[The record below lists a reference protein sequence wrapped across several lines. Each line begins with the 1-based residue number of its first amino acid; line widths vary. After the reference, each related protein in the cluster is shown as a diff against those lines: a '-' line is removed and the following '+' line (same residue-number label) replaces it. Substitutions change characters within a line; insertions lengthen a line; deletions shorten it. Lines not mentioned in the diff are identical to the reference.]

1 MNQNISASELFQ
13 RVRELLILPDLK
25 PETRNKMMHDTLILC
40 CHEGVKDT
48 KQAFGNLFSQVDYL
62 CKVRGIKIADK
73 IAIQTMRR
81 HSNKPDALTNEEL
94 GYDARALAIFISAVF
109 HVDVPHELNVL
120 IPHTN
125 RPYQKGL
132 EINKRYIR
140 CIVKSRD
147 ADFIRV
153 DIDQDADEEEYLVC
167 LKDAENNI
175 DHTYLCE
182 LLREG
187 TQLNLLDNQV
197 RQPIITPRL
206 IVLEP
211 DYLVDISSIAA
222 CFTAYGHHPLL
233 YLLNLMKPRANTQA
247 TLLGNFAGAALDDII
262 NNHGHYRVNDTVKS
276 NFREK
281 ALEFCTCP
289 YFDAKKFYTD
299 ANLQAYNLQQVVD
312 VLFPRTAAQAQMNAF
327 RGENLYDRK
336 KAILEPSFVC
346 EALGIQ
352 GRVDLM
358 TTDCKLLVEQK
369 SGRNLNIETHQ
380 ADPSYHSYQL
390 EPHYVQLLLYY
401 GVLHHNFKL
410 SNNLVNIRLLYSKY
424 QPQDGLMVVAF
435 YQKLFKEAIMY
446 RNQLVAASFEIAK
459 EGFEHALNEL
469 TPEVLNVAGSQDFFY
484 NQYLKPQLAAI
495 TDPLH
500 ALSPLEEAYFCR
512 MMTFV
517 LREQMISKVGAQEGT
532 NTSSSDLWTMPLAEK
547 KDAGNIYTD
556 LHITKKEMSAIGNG
570 YDTITLSV
578 PDQGKDFLPNFR
590 IGDMVYLYT
599 YRPEEEPDVRK
610 AILYKGVLQEIH
622 THELVVHLNDGQQ
635 NADIFEMDKP
645 YAIEHGTTDASTG
658 GSIRGL
664 HQFIS
669 APKEKRDLLLG
680 QREPLRNTS
689 ITLTRHYDDVL
700 DDIILRAK
708 QAQDYF
714 LLVGPPGTGKTSRA
728 LKFMVEEALNDGTG
742 MPSARVIPPGHQQP
756 ASSILLMSYTNR
768 AVDEI
773 CEMLVDSGIPF
784 LRLGSEFS
792 CDERFRP
799 YLIEKAI
806 AQCPKLEAIRQYI
819 IGTRVIV
826 GTTSMIASKPFIFNL
841 KHFKLAIIDES
852 SQILEPNLVGL
863 LTAVDKFILIGD
875 YKQLPAVV
883 QQSEKDSAIP
893 TIDDRQDHAVI
904 DMSILQD
911 ICLSNC
917 RNSLFERLIRW
928 EDHEKRSDFIGILR
942 RQGRMH
948 PEIAEFPNQMFY
960 RREQLE
966 PVPCSHQLET
976 ELAYTLPSQDA
987 LDDVL
992 KAHRMIFIPSQFCK
1006 EPNVSDKIN
1015 ASEASIVVDVLRRV
1029 HRFYGKDFNAQKTVG
1044 VIVPYRNQIAMI
1056 RKGIEKLGI
1065 PELEHIS
1072 IDTVE
1077 RYQGSQRDVIIYSF
1091 TIQNIWQ
1098 LDFLAGNSFVEDG
1111 HIIDRK
1117 LNVAITRARKQMIM
1131 TGNPEILRNNQIFN
1145 ELMEYVKRKEGYFH
1159 CF

>member
-13 RVRELLILPDLK
+13 RVRELLMLPDLE
-25 PETRNKMMHDTLILC
+25 PATRNKMMHDTLILC

-140 CIVKSRD
+140 CIVKSWD

-211 DYLVDISSIAA
+211 DYLVDISSIAS

-312 VLFPRTAAQAQMNAF
+312 ILSPRTAAQAQMNAF

-401 GVLHHNFKL
+401 GVCC
-410 SNNLVNIRLLYSKY
+410 
-424 QPQDGLMVVAF
+424 
-435 YQKLFKEAIMY
+435 
-446 RNQLVAASFEIAK
+446 
-459 EGFEHALNEL
+459 
-469 TPEVLNVAGSQDFFY
+469 
-484 NQYLKPQLAAI
+484 I
-495 TDPLH
+495 T
-500 ALSPLEEAYFCR
+500 
-512 MMTFV
+512 
-517 LREQMISKVGAQEGT
+517 
-532 NTSSSDLWTMPLAEK
+532 
-547 KDAGNIYTD
+547 
-556 LHITKKEMSAIGNG
+556 
-570 YDTITLSV
+570 TLS
-578 PDQGKDFLPNFR
+578 
-590 IGDMVYLYT
+590 
-599 YRPEEEPDVRK
+599 
-610 AILYKGVLQEIH
+610 
-622 THELVVHLNDGQQ
+622 
-635 NADIFEMDKP
+635 
-645 YAIEHGTTDASTG
+645 
-658 GSIRGL
+658 
-664 HQFIS
+664 
-669 APKEKRDLLLG
+669 
-680 QREPLRNTS
+680 
-689 ITLTRHYDDVL
+689 
-700 DDIILRAK
+700 
-708 QAQDYF
+708 
-714 LLVGPPGTGKTSRA
+714 
-728 LKFMVEEALNDGTG
+728 
-742 MPSARVIPPGHQQP
+742 
-756 ASSILLMSYTNR
+756 
-768 AVDEI
+768 
-773 CEMLVDSGIPF
+773 
-784 LRLGSEFS
+784 
-792 CDERFRP
+792 
-799 YLIEKAI
+799 
-806 AQCPKLEAIRQYI
+806 
-819 IGTRVIV
+819 
-826 GTTSMIASKPFIFNL
+826 
-841 KHFKLAIIDES
+841 
-852 SQILEPNLVGL
+852 
-863 LTAVDKFILIGD
+863 
-875 YKQLPAVV
+875 
-883 QQSEKDSAIP
+883 
-893 TIDDRQDHAVI
+893 
-904 DMSILQD
+904 
-911 ICLSNC
+911 
-917 RNSLFERLIRW
+917 
-928 EDHEKRSDFIGILR
+928 
-942 RQGRMH
+942 
-948 PEIAEFPNQMFY
+948 
-960 RREQLE
+960 
-966 PVPCSHQLET
+966 
-976 ELAYTLPSQDA
+976 
-987 LDDVL
+987 
-992 KAHRMIFIPSQFCK
+992 
-1006 EPNVSDKIN
+1006 
-1015 ASEASIVVDVLRRV
+1015 
-1029 HRFYGKDFNAQKTVG
+1029 
-1044 VIVPYRNQIAMI
+1044 
-1056 RKGIEKLGI
+1056 
-1065 PELEHIS
+1065 
-1072 IDTVE
+1072 
-1077 RYQGSQRDVIIYSF
+1077 
-1091 TIQNIWQ
+1091 
-1098 LDFLAGNSFVEDG
+1098 
-1111 HIIDRK
+1111 
-1117 LNVAITRARKQMIM
+1117 
-1131 TGNPEILRNNQIFN
+1131 
-1145 ELMEYVKRKEGYFH
+1145 
-1159 CF
+1159 